1 MAIEYKGK
9 IYRNLEE
16 QVGENMKDIQE
27 LSDKILSKPKSYRK
41 LDASEYSLTSNT
53 INIPAKKNAS
63 YIIYIQSNQTIST
76 NYSFYV
82 KTGSNTVAYL
92 DGNTPSDNLV
102 VNIVPDGQFIR
113 AQIRRGK
120 TFQTCYEGSGLIPA
134 PGLVEVEDD
143 IRLVFQNGVKVK
155 YMIQEVWE
163 MEP

>member
-27 LSDKILSKPKSYRK
+27 LSGKILPKSYRK
-41 LDASEYSLTSNT
+41 LDASEYSLSTNV

-63 YIIYIQSNQTIST
+63 YIIYIDSNQTVT

-82 KTGSNTVAYL
+82 KTGSKTVAYL
-92 DGNTPSDNLV
+92 NGNTPSDKLV

-113 AQIRRGK
+113 AQIRRGN
-120 TFQTCYEGSGLIPA
+120 TFQTCYEGSGEVPA

-143 IRLVFQNGVKVK
+143 IRLVFQNGVKAK
-155 YMIQEVWE
+155 QMIQEVWE
-163 MEP
+163 MEA

>member
-27 LSDKILSKPKSYRK
+27 LSEKILPKSYRK
-41 LDASEYSLTSNT
+41 LDASEYSLSTNV

-82 KTGSNTVAYL
+82 KTGSKTVAYL
-92 DGNTPSDNLV
+92 DGNTPSNNLV

-113 AQIRRGK
+113 AQIRRGNS
-120 TFQTCYEGSGLIPA
+120 FQTCYEGSGLIPA
-134 PGLVEVEDD
+134 PGLVELEDD

-155 YMIQEVWE
+155 YMI
-163 MEP
+163 